1 MRQVAAILVLGALAV
16 AVAYVGSRLSPDAI
30 GMAVGVLF
38 GVLAG
43 VPVALLVL
51 LAQRRS
57 GDRQPPAPAETDA
70 RLRSQA
76 GYLGAYPGGY
86 QPPVIVLA
94 GSAMPQV
101 QQPATVDSYGN
112 PVYSPGRRA
121 LPGPVP
127 AEAGRKFRVVGEQ
140 EEWIDE
146 F

>member
-30 GMAVGVLF
+30 GLAVGVLF

-57 GDRQPPAPAETDA
+57 GDRQPPAPAEADA
-70 RLRSQA
+70 RLRGQA
-76 GYLGAYPGGY
+76 GYPGGY

-94 GSAMPQV
+94 GSAMPQI
-101 QQPATVDSYGN
+101 QQTSTVESYGN
-112 PVYSPGRRA
+112 PVYAPGRHA

-127 AEAGRKFRVVGEQ
+127 TEAGRKFRMVGEQ